1 MENKTQI
8 LLVEDDAGLAEIT
21 QEYLESK
28 DLTVTII
35 SDGLEAVDAIINT
48 QPDLVILDL
57 MLPGLDGISVCK
69 KVRNDYS
76 GPILMLTASADPF
89 DQVVGLEMG
98 ADDFVQKPV
107 EPRILLARIR
117 ARLRTTELSA
127 QSTEQPTKESTSINQ
142 DLVYNELTV
151 KPSARQVL
159 VGQHQVEL
167 SGPEYDV
174 LLCLVENTG
183 KIQDR
188 DALFRAI
195 RGIDYDGKSRMI
207 DIIISQIRHKLN
219 QFNYANQHIKT
230 VRNRGY
236 LFVPH
241 L

>member
-8 LLVEDDAGLAEIT
+8 LLVEDDQGLAEIT

-28 DLTVTII
+28 DLSVAVVG
-35 SDGLEAVDAIINT
+35 DGLEAVDIIIND

-69 KVRNDYS
+69 KVRPDYS

-89 DQVVGLEMG
+89 DQVVGLEIG

-117 ARLRTTELSA
+117 ARLRSKVASQTPKDNSVPSA
-127 QSTEQPTKESTSINQ
+127 
-142 DLVYNELTV
+142 DLVYNQLTV

-183 KIQDR
+183 EIQDR

-236 LFVPH
+236 LFVPE

>member
-8 LLVEDDAGLAEIT
+8 LLVEDDQGLAEIT

-28 DLTVTII
+28 DLSVSIVG
-35 SDGLEAVDAIINT
+35 DGLEAVDAIING

-69 KVRNDYS
+69 KVRDKYK

-89 DQVVGLEMG
+89 DQVVGLEIG

-117 ARLRTTELSA
+117 ARLRNSEQPLIAENKAAPQDLTFTEL
-127 QSTEQPTKESTSINQ
+127 TI
-142 DLVYNELTV
+142 
-151 KPSARQVL
+151 KPASRQVL
-159 VGQHQVEL
+159 VGPHQVEL
-167 SGPEYDV
+167 TGPEYDV

-183 KIQDR
+183 QIQDR

-207 DIIISQIRHKLN
+207 DIIISQVRHKLN

-236 LFVPH
+236 LFVPE

>member
-1 MENKTQI
+1 MENQTQI
-8 LLVEDDAGLAEIT
+8 LLVEDDQGLAEIT

-28 DLTVTII
+28 DLTVTIVG
-35 SDGLEAVDAIINT
+35 DGLEAVDAIING

-69 KVRNDYS
+69 KVRNQYK

-89 DQVVGLEMG
+89 DQVVGLEIG

-117 ARLRTTELSA
+117 ARLRNSEQSVTTENQA
-127 QSTEQPTKESTSINQ
+127 VPQ
-142 DLVYNELTV
+142 DLTFTELTI
-151 KPSARQVL
+151 KPAARQVL
-159 VGQHQVEL
+159 VGPHQVEL
-167 SGPEYDV
+167 TGPEYDV

-183 KIQDR
+183 QIQDR

-207 DIIISQIRHKLN
+207 DIIISQVRHKLN

-236 LFVPH
+236 LFVPE

>member
-8 LLVEDDAGLAEIT
+8 LLVEDDQGLAEIT

-28 DLTVTII
+28 DLSVSIVG
-35 SDGLEAVDAIINT
+35 DGLEAVDAIING

-69 KVRNDYS
+69 KVRDQYK

-89 DQVVGLEMG
+89 DQVVGLEIG

-107 EPRILLARIR
+107 EPRVLLARIR
-117 ARLRTTELSA
+117 ARLRNSEQPVTADNQAVPQDLIFTEL
-127 QSTEQPTKESTSINQ
+127 TI
-142 DLVYNELTV
+142 
-151 KPSARQVL
+151 KPASRQVL
-159 VGQHQVEL
+159 VGPHQVEL
-167 SGPEYDV
+167 TGPEYDV

-183 KIQDR
+183 QIQDR

-207 DIIISQIRHKLN
+207 DIIISQVRHKLN

-236 LFVPH
+236 LFVPE

>member
-8 LLVEDDAGLAEIT
+8 LLVEDDQGLAEIT

-28 DLTVTII
+28 DLSVAVVG
-35 SDGLEAVDAIINT
+35 DGLEAVDIIIND

-69 KVRNDYS
+69 KVRPDYS

-89 DQVVGLEMG
+89 DQVVGLEIG

-117 ARLRTTELSA
+117 ARLRSKDASQFSKDNGAPSA
-127 QSTEQPTKESTSINQ
+127 
-142 DLVYNELTV
+142 DLVYNQLTV

-183 KIQDR
+183 EIQDR

-236 LFVPH
+236 LFVPE

>member
-1 MENKTQI
+1 MENKTKI
-8 LLVEDDAGLAEIT
+8 LLVEDDQGLAEIT

-28 DLTVTII
+28 DLTVSIVG
-35 SDGLEAVDAIINT
+35 DGLEAVDAIING

-69 KVRNDYS
+69 KVRDQYK

-89 DQVVGLEMG
+89 DQVVGLEIG

-107 EPRILLARIR
+107 EPRILLARIH
-117 ARLRTTELSA
+117 ARLRNS
-127 QSTEQPTKESTSINQ
+127 EQPVTPENQAVPQ
-142 DLVYNELTV
+142 DLIFTDLTI
-151 KPSARQVL
+151 KPASRQVL
-159 VGQHQVEL
+159 VGPHQVEL
-167 SGPEYDV
+167 TGPEYDV

-183 KIQDR
+183 QIQDR

-207 DIIISQIRHKLN
+207 DIIISQVRHKLN

-236 LFVPH
+236 LFVPE

>member
-1 MENKTQI
+1 MESKTQI
-8 LLVEDDAGLAEIT
+8 LLVEDDLGLAEIT

-28 DLTVTII
+28 DLAVTIVG
-35 SDGLEAVDAIINT
+35 DGLEAVELIINS

-69 KVRNDYS
+69 KVRNQYS

-89 DQVVGLEMG
+89 DQVVGLEIG

-117 ARLRTTELSA
+117 ARLRNTDNIEL
-127 QSTEQPTKESTSINQ
+127 PKEPNISQ
-142 DLVYNELTV
+142 DLIYNDLTI
-151 KPSARQVL
+151 KPSSRQVL
-159 VGQHQVEL
+159 VGQHQIEL

-174 LLCLVENTG
+174 LLCLVANTG
-183 KIQDR
+183 EIQDR

-195 RGIDYDGKSRMI
+195 RGIDYDGRSRMI

-236 LFVPH
+236 LFVPE

>member
-8 LLVEDDAGLAEIT
+8 LLVEDDQGLAEIT

-28 DLTVTII
+28 DLTVSIVG
-35 SDGLEAVDAIINT
+35 DGLEAVDAIING

-69 KVRNDYS
+69 KVRDKYK

-89 DQVVGLEMG
+89 DQVVGLEIG

-117 ARLRTTELSA
+117 ARLRNSESSVIAENQSIPQDLTFTEL
-127 QSTEQPTKESTSINQ
+127 TI
-142 DLVYNELTV
+142 
-151 KPSARQVL
+151 KPASRQVL
-159 VGQHQVEL
+159 VGPHQVEL
-167 SGPEYDV
+167 TGPEYDV

-183 KIQDR
+183 QIQDR

-207 DIIISQIRHKLN
+207 DIIISQVRHKLN

-236 LFVPH
+236 LFVPE

>member
-8 LLVEDDAGLAEIT
+8 LLVEDDQGLAEIT

-28 DLTVTII
+28 DLTVSIVG
-35 SDGLEAVDAIINT
+35 DGLEAVDAIING

-69 KVRNDYS
+69 KVRNQYK

-89 DQVVGLEMG
+89 DQVVGLEIG

-117 ARLRTTELSA
+117 ARLRTTEPSVIA
-127 QSTEQPTKESTSINQ
+127 ENKAVPQ
-142 DLVYNELTV
+142 DLTFTELTI
-151 KPSARQVL
+151 KPASRQVL
-159 VGQHQVEL
+159 VGPHQVEL
-167 SGPEYDV
+167 TGPEYDV

-183 KIQDR
+183 QIQDR

-207 DIIISQIRHKLN
+207 DIIISQVRHKLN

-236 LFVPH
+236 LFVPE

>member
-1 MENKTQI
+1 MENKTKI
-8 LLVEDDAGLAEIT
+8 LLVEDDQGLAEIT

-28 DLTVTII
+28 DLTVSIVG
-35 SDGLEAVDAIINT
+35 DGLEAVDAIING

-69 KVRNDYS
+69 KVRNQYK

-89 DQVVGLEMG
+89 DQVVGLEIG

-117 ARLRTTELSA
+117 ARLRNTEPSVIPDNQSVPQDLTFTEL
-127 QSTEQPTKESTSINQ
+127 TI
-142 DLVYNELTV
+142 
-151 KPSARQVL
+151 KPASRQVL
-159 VGQHQVEL
+159 VGPHQVEL
-167 SGPEYDV
+167 TGPEYDV

-183 KIQDR
+183 QIQDR

-207 DIIISQIRHKLN
+207 DIIISQVRHKLN

-236 LFVPH
+236 LFVPE

>member
-8 LLVEDDAGLAEIT
+8 LLVEDDQGLAEIT

-28 DLTVTII
+28 DLSVAVVG
-35 SDGLEAVDAIINT
+35 DGLEAVDIIIND

-69 KVRNDYS
+69 KVRPDYS

-89 DQVVGLEMG
+89 DQVVGLEIG

-117 ARLRTTELSA
+117 ARLRSKVASQAPKDNSVPSA
-127 QSTEQPTKESTSINQ
+127 
-142 DLVYNELTV
+142 DLVYNQLTV

-183 KIQDR
+183 EIQDR

-236 LFVPH
+236 LFVPE

>member
-8 LLVEDDAGLAEIT
+8 LLVEDDHGLAEIT

-28 DLTVTII
+28 DLSVSIVG
-35 SDGLEAVDAIINT
+35 DGLEAVDAIING

-69 KVRNDYS
+69 KVRDKYK
-76 GPILMLTASADPF
+76 GPVLMLTASADPF
-89 DQVVGLEMG
+89 DQVVGLEIG

-117 ARLRTTELSA
+117 ARLRN
-127 QSTEQPTKESTSINQ
+127 TEQSVIAENQSVPQ
-142 DLVYNELTV
+142 DLTFSELTI
-151 KPSARQVL
+151 KPASRQVL
-159 VGQHQVEL
+159 VGPHQVEL
-167 SGPEYDV
+167 TGPEYDV

-183 KIQDR
+183 QIQDR

-207 DIIISQIRHKLN
+207 DIIISQVRHKLN

-236 LFVPH
+236 LFVPE

>member
-8 LLVEDDAGLAEIT
+8 LLVEDDRGLAEIT

-28 DLTVTII
+28 DLTVTIVA
-35 SDGLEAVDAIINT
+35 DGLEAVDAIIDG

-69 KVRNDYS
+69 KVRDKYK

-117 ARLRTTELSA
+117 ARLRN
-127 QSTEQPTKESTSINQ
+127 TEQSAVPENQTVPQ
-142 DLVYNELTV
+142 DLTFTDLTI
-151 KPSARQVL
+151 KAASRQVL
-159 VGQHQVEL
+159 VGQHQVDL
-167 SGPEYDV
+167 TGPEYDV

-183 KIQDR
+183 QIQDR

-207 DIIISQIRHKLN
+207 DIIISQVRHKLN

-236 LFVPH
+236 LFVPE

>member
-8 LLVEDDAGLAEIT
+8 LLVEDDQGLAEIT

-28 DLTVTII
+28 DLTVTIVG
-35 SDGLEAVDAIINT
+35 DGLEAVDAIIDG

-69 KVRNDYS
+69 KVRDKYK

-117 ARLRTTELSA
+117 ARLRNTE
-127 QSTEQPTKESTSINQ
+127 QSTVAENQTVPQ
-142 DLVYNELTV
+142 DLTFTDLTI
-151 KPSARQVL
+151 KAASRQVL
-159 VGQHQVEL
+159 VGQHQVDL
-167 SGPEYDV
+167 TGPEYDV

-183 KIQDR
+183 QIQDR

-207 DIIISQIRHKLN
+207 DIIISQVRHKLN

-236 LFVPH
+236 LFVPE

>member
-28 DLTVTII
+28 DLTVTIV
-35 SDGLEAVDAIINT
+35 SDGLEAVDAIVKG

-57 MLPGLDGISVCK
+57 MLPGLDGISICK
-69 KVRNDYS
+69 KVRHDYS

-89 DQVVGLEMG
+89 DQVVGLEIG

-117 ARLRTTELSA
+117 ARLRNIELS
-127 QSTEQPTKESTSINQ
+127 SHVIEQPTKDNHLISQ

-151 KPSARQVL
+151 KPAARQVL

-183 KIQDR
+183 TIQDR

-236 LFVPH
+236 LFVPD

>member
-8 LLVEDDAGLAEIT
+8 LLVEDDQGLAEIT

-28 DLTVTII
+28 DLTVTIVG
-35 SDGLEAVDAIINT
+35 DGLEAVDAIIDG

-69 KVRNDYS
+69 KVRDKYK

-117 ARLRTTELSA
+117 ARLRN
-127 QSTEQPTKESTSINQ
+127 TEQSAVPGNQTVPQ
-142 DLVYNELTV
+142 DLTFTDLTI
-151 KPSARQVL
+151 KAASRQVL
-159 VGQHQVEL
+159 VGQHQVDL
-167 SGPEYDV
+167 TGPEYDV

-183 KIQDR
+183 QIQDR

-207 DIIISQIRHKLN
+207 DIIISQVRHKLN

-236 LFVPH
+236 LFVPE

>member
-1 MENKTQI
+1 MDNKTQI
-8 LLVEDDAGLAEIT
+8 LLVEDDQGLAEIT

-28 DLTVTII
+28 DLTVTIVN
-35 SDGLEAVDAIINT
+35 DGLEAVDAIINC

-89 DQVVGLEMG
+89 DQVVGLEIG

-117 ARLRTTELSA
+117 ARLRTTEPNTQA
-127 QSTEQPTKESTSINQ
+127 TEQLTKEKASISQ
-142 DLVYNELTV
+142 DLVYSELTV
-151 KPSARQVL
+151 KPSSRQVL
-159 VGQHQVEL
+159 VSQHQVEL

-236 LFVPH
+236 LFVPD

>member
-8 LLVEDDAGLAEIT
+8 LLVEDDQGLAEIT

-28 DLTVTII
+28 DLSVSIVG
-35 SDGLEAVDAIINT
+35 DGLEAVDAIING

-69 KVRNDYS
+69 KVRNQYK

-89 DQVVGLEMG
+89 DQVVGLEIG

-117 ARLRTTELSA
+117 ARLRTTEPSVTA
-127 QSTEQPTKESTSINQ
+127 ENKAVPQ
-142 DLVYNELTV
+142 DLTFTELTI
-151 KPSARQVL
+151 KPASRQVL
-159 VGQHQVEL
+159 VGPHQVEL
-167 SGPEYDV
+167 TGPEYDV

-183 KIQDR
+183 QIQDR

-207 DIIISQIRHKLN
+207 DIIISQVRHKLN

-236 LFVPH
+236 LFVPE

>member
-8 LLVEDDAGLAEIT
+8 LLVEDDQGLAEIT

-28 DLTVTII
+28 DLSVSIVG
-35 SDGLEAVDAIINT
+35 DGLEAVDAIING

-69 KVRNDYS
+69 KVRDKYK

-89 DQVVGLEMG
+89 DQVVGLEIG

-117 ARLRTTELSA
+117 ARLRN
-127 QSTEQPTKESTSINQ
+127 TEQSVIAENQSVPQ
-142 DLVYNELTV
+142 DLTFSELTI
-151 KPSARQVL
+151 KPASRQVL
-159 VGQHQVEL
+159 VGPHQVEL
-167 SGPEYDV
+167 TGPEYDV

-183 KIQDR
+183 QIQDR

-207 DIIISQIRHKLN
+207 DIIISQVRHKLN

-236 LFVPH
+236 LFVPE